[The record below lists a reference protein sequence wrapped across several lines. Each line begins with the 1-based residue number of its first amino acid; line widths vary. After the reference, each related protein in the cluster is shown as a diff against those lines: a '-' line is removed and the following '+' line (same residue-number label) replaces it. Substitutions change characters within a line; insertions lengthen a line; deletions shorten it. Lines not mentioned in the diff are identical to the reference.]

1 VLGQEKCQVRNSIDF
16 IVEEEEEEEEAI
28 AINGLP
34 SHRMIDRDPRPASP
48 KVENLDSL

>member
-16 IVEEEEEEEEAI
+16 IVEEEAEEAI

-34 SHRMIDRDPRPASP
+34 SHRMIDRDPRPASR